1 MKWFKRSAEQGN
13 ARAQNNLGECYRDG
27 DGVEQNYKEAVAWFK
42 KAVEKE
48 NIEALNNLGDCYYWG
63 QGVEQSYKESAK
75 WYQKAAEQGREVSML
90 NSS

>member
-1 MKWFKRSAEQGN
+1 M
-13 ARAQNNLGECYRDG
+13 
-27 DGVEQNYKEAVAWFK
+27 AWFK